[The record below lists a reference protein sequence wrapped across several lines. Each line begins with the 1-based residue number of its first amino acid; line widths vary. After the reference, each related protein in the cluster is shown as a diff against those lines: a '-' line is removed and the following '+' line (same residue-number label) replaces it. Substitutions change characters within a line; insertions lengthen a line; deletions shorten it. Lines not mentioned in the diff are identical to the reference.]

1 VFNRIETVAAPRPI
15 VNLVK
20 YGARYAFLLLV
31 AVTASAECVPYSEA
45 SKHLGTTVCVTG
57 KVLKITHSD
66 QGTTFLNFCEDY
78 RVCPFQVVVFRS
90 DLPHVG
96 DIRHLVGKTIEIN
109 GKVEDYDGHTE
120 IILRRPRQ
128 LHGDAAKIPP
138 LPKGFDVEKKGR
150 YNAGRLSHPKSGHSS
165 RQKRQSKPV
174 QMEDPEIE
182 ENQ

>member
-1 VFNRIETVAAPRPI
+1 LAA
-15 VNLVK
+15 VK
-20 YGARYAFLLLV
+20 KNTALRVTANVVKHSRYALLLILS
-31 AVTASAECVPYSEA
+31 ASGWAECVPIQEA
-45 SKHLGTTVCVTG
+45 GKHLEATKCVSG

-78 RVCPFQVVVFRS
+78 RTCPFQVVVFRS

-96 DIRHLVGKTIEIN
+96 DVRNLAGKTIEIH

-128 LHGDAAKIPP
+128 LHGDAANIPP

-150 YNAGRLSHPKSGHSS
+150 YSAGRLSHPKSA
-165 RQKRQSKPV
+165 RAPRPKRQSRPV
-174 QMEDPEIE
+174 QMEDPEMAE
-182 ENQ
+182 E